1 MEASSAF
8 EQQSELA
15 QKRSLVN
22 MSTGGLGE
30 IPKDPPYVNLTLE
43 GGGVLGIAYC
53 GALEQLHKR
62 DLLRGITNFAGTSA
76 GSIFAGALACGAT
89 FNFMLIEMSHVNFA
103 DFIDYGNKA
112 KAAYNIYY
120 YNGACPGNYFITWY
134 GSVIQ
139 KLTGNPNITL
149 KQVHDRYGGRLVIA
163 ATDLNRRK
171 IIYIDWKSFPDMPL
185 CLAVRASM
193 SIPGIFIPVKYLDY
207 YFVDGGVL
215 DNYPIS
221 VFHNQTGDV
230 DRINPKTLGLMLL
243 TTNELRTFPQVDG
256 MTTYLES
263 LAYCYMT
270 QTQKMYMDEQDWKRT
285 IKIDCGGVS
294 SMNFDI
300 DNKAKMDLVERGRLG
315 VINHFSKPTLSQR
328 DIALS
333 AEKIISGLPREVV
346 SREVVSREVVS
357 RELSQPSDQYT
368 VAYPVSTP
376 IPIKVANYTN
386 YINPIIPNARTIDS
400 FEEELKILDKKIK
413 A

>member
-1 MEASSAF
+1 MDEHVDAS
-8 EQQSELA
+8 EQQNEST
-15 QKRSLVN
+15 RGRVLVN
-22 MSTGGLGE
+22 ASGRLGE
-30 IPKDPPYVNLTLE
+30 IPKDPPYINLTLE

-171 IIYIDWKSFPDMPL
+171 IIYLDWKTFPDMPL

-243 TTNELRTFPQVDG
+243 TTNETRSFPQVDG

-315 VINHFSKPTLSQR
+315 VINHFSKPIVSQR
-328 DIALS
+328 DVVLS
-333 AEKIISGLPREVV
+333 TEKIMREFVPPEFTQPREII
-346 SREVVSREVVS
+346 
-357 RELSQPSDQYT
+357 QQA
-368 VAYPVSTP
+368 VARPTSSP
-376 IPIKVANYTN
+376 ISIKVANYSS
-386 YINPIIPNARTIDS
+386 YINPAIPDARSIDS
-400 FEEELKILDKKIK
+400 FEEELKLLDKKIK
-413 A
+413 ASS